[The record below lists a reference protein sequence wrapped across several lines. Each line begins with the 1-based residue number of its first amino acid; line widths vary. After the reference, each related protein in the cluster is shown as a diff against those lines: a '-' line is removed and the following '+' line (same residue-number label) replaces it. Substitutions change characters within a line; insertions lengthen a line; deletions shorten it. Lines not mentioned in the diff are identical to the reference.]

1 MRISD
6 WSSDVCSSD
15 LLKPAE
21 TTGQETSVT
30 TDNVPIRD
38 DAFILT
44 ETSTQHILKQDEL
57 LEPQLVIIDSVQP
70 LYSAHI
76 DSTPGRVSPVR
87 DCTAELLRFAKE
99 SHVPVSIGRT
109 RVRERMVQ

>member
-21 TTGQETSVT
+21 TTGQEPSVT

-44 ETSTQHILKQDEL
+44 ETSTQHILKQAEL
-57 LEPQLVIIDSVQP
+57 LEPQLVIIDSVQT
-70 LYSAHI
+70 LYLAHI
-76 DSTPGRVSPVR
+76 DSTPGSVSQVR
-87 DCTAELLRFAKE
+87 ECTAELLRFAKE
-99 SHVPVSIGRT
+99 CQVPVFR
-109 RVRERMVQ
+109 